1 MPKLV
6 AGRYEKPKA
15 RAQVLK
21 ILREGAVHR
30 TKDKHEAFFP
40 IRELHGQIEVTVT
53 R

>member
-6 AGRYEKPKA
+6 AGRYGEA
-15 RAQVLK
+15 RARVLK

-30 TKDKHEAFFP
+30 TKDKHEVFFSFHH
-40 IRELHGQIEVTVT
+40 LHGQIEGSVT